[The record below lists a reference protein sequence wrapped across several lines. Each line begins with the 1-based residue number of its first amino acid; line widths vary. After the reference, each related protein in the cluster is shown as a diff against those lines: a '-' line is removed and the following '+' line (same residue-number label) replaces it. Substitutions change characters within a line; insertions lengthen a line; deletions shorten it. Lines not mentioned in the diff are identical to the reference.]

1 MPINGA
7 NLGLNS
13 ESGPSMILELP
24 SMDCLATEV
33 RLQLGRGFESLDA
46 NAVQY

>member
-13 ESGPSMILELP
+13 ESGPSMIPDLS
-24 SMDCLATEV
+24 SMDCLAAEE
-33 RLQLGRGFESLDA
+33 RLQLRQLGA
-46 NAVQY
+46 NAV